1 MTPAIQIISRLNDWG
16 VTIRVEGQ
24 NLVVTPKSKV
34 PADLIAE
41 LPQLK
46 PDLMDL
52 LGKMCFCQPP
62 MPPTDIE
69 APSCQHCVF
78 LAGAPPVAAVA
89 GAPFRPDGSLASS
102 RNTNEGDSER
112 GFGDGERQ

>member
-1 MTPAIQIISRLNDWG
+1 MTPAIQIISRLNDRG

-62 MPPTDIE
+62 MPPADIE
-69 APSCQHCVF
+69 APACQHCNISCWCTTCGGCRWCAF
-78 LAGAPPVAAVA
+78 QA
-89 GAPFRPDGSLASS
+89 RWQS
-102 RNTNEGDSER
+102 RLEPKY
-112 GFGDGERQ
+112 Q